1 MMIIGVQFSLDA
13 LHASSTDLF
22 DFTNDAIDKIKA

>member
-22 DFTNDAIDKIKA
+22 DLTNGAIGEIKA